1 MTRDLRTVSFRAG
14 DVIFAQGD
22 IGDSAYYIETGQV
35 EISLVQTGAAQ
46 RIGLLGEGD
55 LFGEMAVIDSLPRSA
70 TARALTDIELMVISR
85 DQLLVHVDRC
95 DDVVA
100 LLLRMI
106 LDRYRHVL
114 TEVRGDA
121 EGIDGLL
128 REPALLPR
136 GGSQGAMTR
145 IKLEADLRKAIE
157 REEFQLYFQP
167 VIDLADEQIAGFEAL
182 IRWQSPTRGFV
193 TPDKFVPLAEDTGL
207 IVPIG
212 RWVIAETCRAVS
224 RFQHE
229 LDRLGR
235 PQRIRVAVN
244 VSKLQMQSPVFFDD
258 LLQDMATHNV
268 TADQLKIELTEG
280 VLIDDHDFAVAWIN
294 HCKELGLR
302 VSLDDFGTGYS
313 SLGYLHRFPLDE
325 LKIDQSFTRTMLQQE
340 RSMEIVRAVVGLA
353 KGLDLQIV
361 AEGVEEECHLRMLR
375 SLGCHYGQGYYFD
388 RPLSMEKALE
398 RLHREP
404 ARPALL
410 SLGLHR
416 S

>member
-1 MTRDLRTVSFRAG
+1 MTRGLMTVSFRAG
-14 DVIFAQGD
+14 EVIFHQGD
-22 IGDSAYYIETGQV
+22 IGHSAYYIEGGQV
-35 EISLVQTGAAQ
+35 EVAIAQ
-46 RIGLLGEGD
+46 GGKMQPIGLLGEGD

-70 TARALTDIELMVISR
+70 TARALTDVDLLVISR

-95 DDVVA
+95 DEVVA

-106 LDRYRHVL
+106 LDRYRRVL
-114 TEVRGDA
+114 TEARAGDDA
-121 EGIDGLL
+121 DLVH
-128 REPALLPR
+128 EPARLPR
-136 GGSQGAMTR
+136 SENQSVMKR
-145 IKLEADLRKAIE
+145 IRLEGDLRKALD
-157 REEFQLYFQP
+157 RNEFQLYFQP
-167 VIDLADEQIAGFEAL
+167 VVSLADEQIAGFEAL
-182 IRWQSPTRGFV
+182 IRWQSPERGFV

-212 RWVIAETCRAVS
+212 RWVIAEACRAAS
-224 RFQHE
+224 CFQQA
-229 LDRLGR
+229 LDQQGR

-244 VSKLQMQSPVFFDD
+244 VTKLQMQSPDFFND
-258 LLQDMATHNV
+258 LMQDMKMHGV
-268 TADQLKIELTEG
+268 VADQLKIELTEG
-280 VLIDDHDFAVAWIN
+280 VLIDDHDFAIAWIN

-325 LKIDQSFTRTMLQQE
+325 LKIDRSFTQTMLQQE

-361 AEGVEEECHLRMLR
+361 AEGVEEEAHLRMLQ
-375 SLGCHYGQGYYFD
+375 SLGCDYGQGYYFD
-388 RPLSMEKALE
+388 RPLAFDAALDS
-398 RLHREP
+398 LQREP
-404 ARPALL
+404 ARPSLL

>member
-1 MTRDLRTVSFRAG
+1 MTRGLMTVSFRAG
-14 DVIFAQGD
+14 EVIFHQGD
-22 IGDSAYYIETGQV
+22 IGHSAYYIEGGQV
-35 EISLVQTGAAQ
+35 EVAIAQ
-46 RIGLLGEGD
+46 GGKMQPIGLLGEGD

-70 TARALTDIELMVISR
+70 TARALTDVDLLVISR

-95 DDVVA
+95 DEVVA

-106 LDRYRHVL
+106 LDRYRRVL
-114 TEVRGDA
+114 TEARAGDDA
-121 EGIDGLL
+121 DLVH
-128 REPALLPR
+128 EPARLPR
-136 GGSQGAMTR
+136 SENQSVMKR
-145 IKLEADLRKAIE
+145 IRLEGDLRKALD
-157 REEFQLYFQP
+157 RNEFQLYFQP
-167 VIDLADEQIAGFEAL
+167 VVSLADEQIAGFEAL
-182 IRWQSPTRGFV
+182 IRWQSPERGFV

-212 RWVIAETCRAVS
+212 RWVIAEACRAAS
-224 RFQHE
+224 CFQQA
-229 LDRLGR
+229 LDQQGR

-244 VSKLQMQSPVFFDD
+244 VTKLQMQSPDFFND
-258 LLQDMATHNV
+258 LMQDMKTHGV
-268 TADQLKIELTEG
+268 VADQLKIELTEG
-280 VLIDDHDFAVAWIN
+280 VLIDDHDFAIAWIN

-325 LKIDQSFTRTMLQQE
+325 LKIDRSFTQTMLQQE

-361 AEGVEEECHLRMLR
+361 AEGVEEEAHLRMLQ
-375 SLGCHYGQGYYFD
+375 SLGCDYGQGYYFD
-388 RPLSMEKALE
+388 RPLAFDAALDS
-398 RLHREP
+398 LQREP
-404 ARPALL
+404 ARPSLL